1 MSRTVRPPVS
11 PREPAAAD
19 SQLAAPPYRSS
30 CRARAGA
37 KPENR
42 STTMTSKTTSKAD
55 RAPDEL
61 SDLSDTSWKG
71 VLKRS
76 VKEFKNDNLSDWAAA
91 LTYRG
96 VLTLA
101 PGLLVMVSMLG
112 LLGESTTDKL
122 VENVGS
128 LTPGGVRSVFEQ
140 ILESVQSRNSAG
152 LAALFG
158 LALAWWSASSY
169 IAAFMRASNAIY
181 EMGEGRPI
189 WKTVPL
195 RLAITL
201 AMAVLG
207 VLAAVIVVFSGPLAE
222 RVGQALGV
230 GDTGLLIW
238 SIAKWPVLIVIVSV
252 MLAVLY
258 YAAPNV
264 KQPGIQWVSP
274 GGVLAVLIWIVASA
288 GFAFYVSNFGSYN
301 KTYGSLASVIIFL
314 IWLWITNIAIL
325 LGAEFNAE
333 LQHARA
339 IEAGQPPDETP
350 FAEPRDTRKLTPD
363 KQKQATGLENKN

>member
-1 MSRTVRPPVS
+1 
-11 PREPAAAD
+11 
-19 SQLAAPPYRSS
+19 
-30 CRARAGA
+30 
-37 KPENR
+37 
-42 STTMTSKTTSKAD
+42 MTSKTD
-55 RAPDEL
+55 RTPDQL
-61 SDLSDTSWKG
+61 TDLSDTSWKG

-76 VKEFKNDNLSDWAAA
+76 AKEFKNDNLSDWAAA
-91 LTYRG
+91 LTYRS

-122 VENVGS
+122 VQNIGQ
-128 LTPGGVRSVFEQ
+128 LTPGGVRTVLEQ
-140 ILESVQSRNSAG
+140 ILESVQARNSAG
-152 LAALFG
+152 LAAIIG
-158 LALAWWSASSY
+158 LAVAWWSASSY

-195 RLAITL
+195 RLLITL

-207 VLAAVIVVFSGPLAE
+207 VLAAVIVVFSGPLAD
-222 RVGQALGV
+222 RVGQALGI

-264 KQPGIQWVSP
+264 KQPGIQWISP

-314 IWLWITNIAIL
+314 IWLWITNTAIL

-339 IEAGQPPDETP
+339 IEAGQSPDETP
-350 FAEPRDTRKLTPD
+350 FAEPRDTSKLTPD
-363 KQKQATGLENKN
+363 KQKQATALEVD

>member
-1 MSRTVRPPVS
+1 MTART
-11 PREPAAAD
+11 
-19 SQLAAPPYRSS
+19 
-30 CRARAGA
+30 
-37 KPENR
+37 
-42 STTMTSKTTSKAD
+42 D

-61 SDLSDTSWKG
+61 TALSDTSWKG

-91 LTYRG
+91 LTYRS

-101 PGLLVMVSMLG
+101 PGLLVMVSLLG

-122 VENVGS
+122 VANIGQ

-140 ILESVQSRNSAG
+140 ILDSVQSRNSAG
-152 LAALFG
+152 LAALIG
-158 LALAWWSASSY
+158 LAVAWWSASSY

-207 VLAAVIVVFSGPLAE
+207 VLAAVIVVFSGPLAD
-222 RVGQALGV
+222 RVGRALGI

-288 GFAFYVSNFGSYN
+288 GFAFYVANFGSYN

-339 IEAGQPPDETP
+339 IEAGQPPEKTP

-363 KQKQATGLENKN
+363 KEKQATALEVD

>member
-1 MSRTVRPPVS
+1 
-11 PREPAAAD
+11 
-19 SQLAAPPYRSS
+19 
-30 CRARAGA
+30 
-37 KPENR
+37 
-42 STTMTSKTTSKAD
+42 MTSKTD

-61 SDLSDTSWKG
+61 TDLSDTSWKG
-71 VLKRS
+71 VFKRS

-91 LTYRG
+91 LTYRS

-122 VENVGS
+122 VDNIS
-128 LTPGGVRSVFEQ
+128 QLTPGGVRSVLQ
-140 ILESVQSRNSAG
+140 QVLDSVQARESAG
-152 LAALFG
+152 LAAVIG
-158 LALAWWSASSY
+158 LAVAWWSASSY

-195 RLAITL
+195 RLLITL

-207 VLAAVIVVFSGPLAE
+207 VLAAVIVVFSGPLAD
-222 RVGQALGV
+222 RVGNAIGV

-238 SIAKWPVLIVIVSV
+238 SIVKWPVLIVIVSV

-339 IEAGQPPDETP
+339 IEAGQPADQTP
-350 FAEPRDTRKLTPD
+350 FAEPRDTSKLTPD
-363 KQKQATGLENKN
+363 KQKQATGLEVD